1 MISTLLPT
9 TPDSTFDIS
18 RRSLLFGATAGA
30 ALLVTGCGAEDDSAP
45 SGSAGPATRNARG
58 AYGPVEVP
66 AQPRRVVT
74 MYPTDTD
81 IALALGF
88 TIVAAPG
95 ATGSANQPFA
105 AYQADQ
111 LQGVQR
117 IDASFEPD
125 FEAIAAARPD
135 LIIDSA
141 LSPSDRKGYDKLSRI
156 APVLAYEPTD
166 WRDYLGFAA
175 KAFGRGDVAADTVAE
190 FEARA
195 DEVRAALPARVRDL
209 TFASVFILPGEVIV
223 ADRTAQVHR
232 VLRDELGLTLHPLT
246 DRTPEKRVTLA
257 LENLGQLDA
266 DVLVIPAYPKEDSL
280 ARDRTELDKIEKQPV
295 WQQLRAVRSDAIV
308 LFDGELVYT
317 SPLTASTLLEQL
329 GDQLRRPA
337 F

>member
-1 MISTLLPT
+1 MISTLLPAT
-9 TPDSTFDIS
+9 TESALNIS
-18 RRSLLFGATAGA
+18 RRSLLMGA
-30 ALLVTGCGAEDDSAP
+30 AAGTALWVTGCASDESASP
-45 SGSAGPATRNARG
+45 GSADPTTRSAQG
-58 AYGPVEVP
+58 AYGPVDVP
-66 AQPRRVVT
+66 AEPRRVVT

-81 IALALGF
+81 IALAFGF

-105 AYQADQ
+105 TYQADQ

-117 IDASFEPD
+117 INASFEPD

-156 APVLAYEPTD
+156 APVLAHEPTD
-166 WRDYLGFAA
+166 WREYLRFAA
-175 KAFGRGDVAADTVAE
+175 KAFGRNEVVAAAVSEFDT
-190 FEARA
+190 RA
-195 DEVRAALPARVRDL
+195 DEVRKTLPARVRNL
-209 TFASVFILPGEVIV
+209 TYASVFILPGEVIV

-246 DRTPEKRVTLA
+246 DRTPEKRVTLS
-257 LENLGQLDA
+257 LENLDQLDA
-266 DVLVIPAYPKEDSL
+266 DVLVIPAYPQEDSL
-280 ARDRTELDKIEKQPV
+280 ARDRTELDKIERQPV
-295 WQQLRAVRSDAIV
+295 WQQLPAVRSDAIV

-329 GDQLRRPA
+329 GDQLRRPG